1 MVDYQRIKNTVNK
14 IKTPLEKNFIKS
26 KTLVGFI
33 HSSAQSPK
41 TVKGFTLM
49 EIVVSLIIL
58 ATVFGGLT
66 ATFVGVKRYVSRAN
80 RRLTAVNLGKQALN
94 SLYVQVRADW
104 WNTGV
109 LVPSA
114 NRQVFNAG
122 VTQVP
127 SSITIDDYT
136 YGAALGAADGIWPD
150 PNSYRV
156 RAVPGSEYR
165 EVTVELWYP
174 TN

>member
-1 MVDYQRIKNTVNK
+1 
-14 IKTPLEKNFIKS
+14 
-26 KTLVGFI
+26 
-33 HSSAQSPK
+33 
-41 TVKGFTLM
+41 M

-94 SLYVQVRADW
+94 SLYVQVRADT

-109 LVPSA
+109 LVPNA
-114 NRQVFNAG
+114 NPYVFGAG
-122 VTQVP
+122 AVTEVP
-127 SSITIDDYT
+127 GSITIDDYT
-136 YGAALGAADGIWPD
+136 YGAAGGAADHVWPD
-150 PNSYRV
+150 PNSYTV

-165 EVTVELWYP
+165 EVTVDLWYP